1 MVQQVFNLLIVM
13 LSNFMKNL
21 YLIILL
27 SVSYFHPSF
36 AQFLTSST
44 LPIVV
49 INTNGATIYDE
60 PKVKTDFKIYYN
72 GQGKINNVNDKPHYD
87 GFAGIEYRGSSS
99 QMFPKKSL
107 GIELWNEK
115 SESIEASLLGM
126 PKESDWVLFASY
138 NEKSF
143 MHNVLTMRVA
153 REMGLYA
160 SRTQYVEVIINNN
173 YQGVYVFMEKIKR
186 SEGRI
191 DIAKLKETDLTGD
204 DITGGYIFKTDKNT
218 GTNLGSWRSKYP
230 NYFATNNYTTYLYES
245 PKTITSQQRTYL
257 KNYVDNAENTLQS
270 ENYRDKTNGY
280 RKYIDTKSFI
290 QLFLLNELSKNVDGY
305 RISTY
310 FYKDKD
316 SKGGKIKAGPPWD
329 YDITY
334 GNANYCSGD
343 NPFGFAYRFNYTC
356 PDDFWQVPFWW
367 ERMLSDSAYVKELGQ
382 EYSFQRKY
390 GALQNDRLAKHIDTL
405 TNILKEPIIRNFQ
418 KWPILGTFVWPQPTP
433 YAGTWEQEV
442 NELRN
447 FLTQRLQ
454 WLDNNIQTNFAIT
467 ANEPDLAEISVKA
480 FPNPFLERI
489 NINIQSLFAEK
500 AKIRLTDNLG
510 KTIFEGNETLQ
521 IGNNDFYIELP
532 ENEIVSGVKYLTIES
547 GTKRIT
553 KKLVHQ

>member
-257 KNYVDNAENTLQS
+257 KNYVDNAENVLQS

-467 ANEPDLAEISVKA
+467 ANEPDLAEIFRK
-480 FPNPFLERI
+480 
-489 NINIQSLFAEK
+489 SL
-500 AKIRLTDNLG
+500 
-510 KTIFEGNETLQ
+510 
-521 IGNNDFYIELP
+521 P
-532 ENEIVSGVKYLTIES
+532 
-547 GTKRIT
+547 
-553 KKLVHQ
+553 

>member
-44 LPIVV
+44 LPIVM

-60 PKVKTDFKIYYN
+60 PKIKTDFKIYYN

-126 PKESDWVLFASY
+126 PKESDWILFASY

-204 DITGGYIFKTDKNT
+204 DITGGYIFKVDKNT
-218 GTNLGSWRSKYP
+218 GSTLGSWRSKYP
-230 NYFATNNYTTYLYES
+230 NYFATNNYSTYLYES

-257 KNYVDNAENTLQS
+257 KNYVDNAENMLQS

-334 GNANYCSGD
+334 GNGNYCSAD

-489 NINIQSLFAEK
+489 NINIQSLFTEK

-510 KTIFEGNETLQ
+510 KIIFEGNETLQ
-521 IGNNDFYIELP
+521 IGDNDFYIELP
-532 ENEIVSGVKYLTIES
+532 ENEIVSGVKFLTIES

-553 KKLVHQ
+553 KKLIHQ

>member
-1 MVQQVFNLLIVM
+1 
-13 LSNFMKNL
+13 MKNL
-21 YLIILL
+21 YFTILL
-27 SVSYFHPSF
+27 TISIFQQLT
-36 AQFLTSST
+36 AQFLTSSN

-49 INTNGATIYDE
+49 INTNGANILDE

-72 GQGKINNVNDKPHYD
+72 GQGKTNSLTDKPNYD

-99 QMFPKKSL
+99 QMFPKKGF

-115 SESIEASLLGM
+115 SESINEALFGM
-126 PKESDWVLFASY
+126 PKESDWILFASY

-153 REMGLYA
+153 REMGMYA
-160 SRTQYVEVIINNN
+160 SRTQYVELIINNV

-186 SEGRI
+186 DEGRVN
-191 DIAKLKETDLTGD
+191 IANLKDTDLSGD
-204 DITGGYIFKTDKNT
+204 DITGGYIFKADKNT
-218 GTNLGSWRSKYP
+218 GINLGSWRSKYP
-230 NYFATNNYTTYLYES
+230 NYNTLNNFTTFLYES
-245 PKTITSQQRTYL
+245 PKTITSAQRNYL
-257 KNYVDNAENTLQS
+257 KNYVDNAENALQS
-270 ENYRDKTNGY
+270 VNYRDKTNGY
-280 RKYIDTKSFI
+280 RKYIDTHSFI
-290 QLFLLNELSKNVDGY
+290 QLFLVNEISKNVDGY

-310 FYKDKD
+310 FHKDKD

-334 GNANYCSGD
+334 GNGNYCGGD
-343 NPFGFAYRFNYTC
+343 SPNGFSYRFNYTC
-356 PDDFWQVPFWW
+356 PNDFWQVPFWW
-367 ERMLSDSAYVKELGQ
+367 EKMLSDSAFVRELSQ
-382 EYSFQRKY
+382 EYGFQRKF
-390 GALQNDRLAKHIDTL
+390 GALQNDRISKHIDTL
-405 TNILKEPIIRNFQ
+405 TNILKEPIVRNFQ
-418 KWPILGTFVWPQPTP
+418 KWPILGTYVWPQPTP

-467 ANEPDLAEISVKA
+467 ATEPDSPEININA

-489 NINIQSLFAEK
+489 NINIQSLIAEK

-510 KTIFEGNETLQ
+510 KTIFEANEILQ

-532 ENEIVSGVKYLTIES
+532 ENDVVSGVKYLIIES
-547 GTKRIT
+547 ATKRIT

>member
-1 MVQQVFNLLIVM
+1 
-13 LSNFMKNL
+13 MKKL
-21 YLIILL
+21 YFTILL
-27 SVSYFHPSF
+27 SICYLPHTF
-36 AQFLTSST
+36 AQFLTSSS

-60 PKVKTDFKIYYN
+60 PKIKTDFKIYYN
-72 GQGKINNVNDKPHYD
+72 GQGKTNNVTDKPHYD

-99 QMFPKKSL
+99 QMFPKKGL

-115 SESIEASLLGM
+115 SESITAALLGM

-143 MHNVLTMRVA
+143 MHNVLTMRIA

-160 SRTQYVEVIINNN
+160 SRTQYVEVIINNV
-173 YQGVYVFMEKIKR
+173 YMGVYVFMEKIKR
-186 SEGRI
+186 DEGRVN
-191 DIAKLKETDLTGD
+191 IANLKETDLTGD

-218 GTNLGSWRSKYP
+218 GANLGSWRSKYP

-257 KNYVDNAENTLQS
+257 KNYVDNAENALQS

-280 RKYIDTKSFI
+280 RKYFDTKSFI

-334 GNANYCSGD
+334 GNGNYCSGD

-390 GALQNDRLAKHIDTL
+390 GALQNDRLVKHIDTL
-405 TNILKEPIIRNFQ
+405 TNILKEPIVRNFQ
-418 KWPILGTFVWPQPTP
+418 KWPILGTYVWPQPTP

-454 WLDNNIQTNFAIT
+454 WLDNNIKTDFAIT
-467 ANEPDLAEISVKA
+467 ANEPEMAEMNISA

-489 NINIQSLFAEK
+489 NINIQSLSVEK

-510 KTIFEGNETLQ
+510 KIIFEGNEILQ
-521 IGNNDFYIELP
+521 IGNNDFHIELP
-532 ENEIVSGVKYLTIES
+532 ENEVVSGIKYLIIES
-547 GTKRIT
+547 NTKRIT

>member
-1 MVQQVFNLLIVM
+1 MR
-13 LSNFMKNL
+13 KL
-21 YLIILL
+21 YFTILL
-27 SVSYFHPSF
+27 TISIFQQLT
-36 AQFLTSST
+36 AQFLTSSS

-49 INTNGATIYDE
+49 INTNGLSIVDE
-60 PKVKTDFKIYYN
+60 PKIKTDFKIYYN
-72 GQGKINNVNDKPHYD
+72 GQGKSNNVSDKPHYD

-99 QMFPKKSL
+99 QMFPKKSI

-126 PKESDWVLFASY
+126 PKESDWILFASY

-160 SRTQYVEVIINNN
+160 SRTQYVEVIINNV
-173 YQGVYVFMEKIKR
+173 YMGVYVFMEKIKR
-186 SEGRI
+186 DEGRVN
-191 DIAKLKETDLTGD
+191 IANLKETDLTGD
-204 DITGGYIFKTDKNT
+204 DITGGYIFKVDKNT
-218 GTNLGSWRSKYP
+218 GSNLGSWRSKYP
-230 NYFATNNYTTYLYES
+230 NYFATNTYTTYLYES
-245 PKTITSQQRTYL
+245 PKTITSQQKTYL
-257 KNYVDNAENTLQS
+257 KNYVDNAENALQS

-280 RKYIDTKSFI
+280 RKYIDTRSFI

-334 GNANYCSGD
+334 GNGNYCNGD

-382 EYSFQRKY
+382 EYSFQRKF
-390 GALQNDRLAKHIDTL
+390 GTLQNDRLTKHIDTL
-405 TNILKEPIIRNFQ
+405 TNILKEPIVRNFQ

-447 FLTQRLQ
+447 FLNQRLQ

-467 ANEPDLAEISVKA
+467 ANEPQLAEITITA
-480 FPNPFLERI
+480 FPNPLLERI
-489 NINIQSLFAEK
+489 NINIQSLFSEK
-500 AKIRLTDNLG
+500 ANIKLTDNLG
-510 KTIFEGNETLQ
+510 KVIFEGNEMLQ
-521 IGNNDFYIELP
+521 IGNNDFYIELS
-532 ENEIVSGVKYLTIES
+532 EKEVVSGIKILTIES

>member
-1 MVQQVFNLLIVM
+1 MKKLYVAILLIISTFQQ
-13 LSNFMKNL
+13 LS
-21 YLIILL
+21 
-27 SVSYFHPSF
+27 
-36 AQFLTSST
+36 AQFLTSSN

-49 INTNGATIYDE
+49 INTNGLPIVDE
-60 PKVKTDFKIYYN
+60 PKIKTDFKIYYN
-72 GQGKINNVNDKPHYD
+72 GQGKVNNLTDKPHYE

-99 QMFPKKSL
+99 QTFPKKGL

-115 SESIEASLLGM
+115 SESVNVALLGM
-126 PKESDWVLFASY
+126 PKESDWILFASY

-143 MHNVLTMRVA
+143 MHNILTMRVA
-153 REMGLYA
+153 REIGMYA
-160 SRTQYVEVIINNN
+160 SRTQYVEVIINGV

-186 SEGRI
+186 DEGRVN
-191 DIAKLKETDLTGD
+191 IANLKETDLTGD
-204 DITGGYIFKTDKNT
+204 DITGGYIFKVDKNT
-218 GTNLGSWRSKYP
+218 GSNLGSWRSKYP
-230 NYFATNNYTTYLYES
+230 NYNTPNNFTTFLYES

-257 KNYVDNAENTLQS
+257 KSYVDNAETSLQS

-280 RKYIDTKSFI
+280 RKYFDTKSFI
-290 QLFLLNELSKNVDGY
+290 QLFLLNEISKNVDGY

-310 FYKDKD
+310 FHKDKD

-334 GNANYCSGD
+334 GNGNYCGADS
-343 NPFGFAYRFNYTC
+343 PYGFSYRFNYTC
-356 PDDFWQVPFWW
+356 SNDFLQVPFWW
-367 ERMLSDSAYVKELGQ
+367 ERMLSDSAFVRELGQ
-382 EYSFQRKY
+382 EYSFQRKF
-390 GALQNDRLAKHIDTL
+390 GALQNDRLNKHIDTL
-405 TNILKEPIIRNFQ
+405 TNILREPIVRNFQ

-433 YAGTWEQEV
+433 YASTWEQEV
-442 NELRN
+442 KELRD

-467 ANEPDLAEISVKA
+467 ANEPNLDEIHINA

-489 NINIQSLFAEK
+489 NINIQSLFEEK

-532 ENEIVSGVKYLTIES
+532 ENEIVSGVKYLIIES
-547 GTKRIT
+547 STKRIT